1 MQQSNILRI
10 NILKMKISEDDLKSL
25 FDPDDIDLGPN
36 EGWRGFSDIDENEKD
51 KQENIKIKKIDTE
64 KGNIDEIR
72 TNIRNI
78 KEDKQKLQNHHQK
91 KASFSKINWILKIVA
106 SAGFSGFIIFLL
118 INSPPYLKK
127 FQYSYYTEYLGKPIP
142 GAARARSQRTR
153 QVSLPQG
160 QTSVSPQPGQSSTSI
175 SSQPSGA
182 ENGISDNTSEIY
194 IDRIGVRASIIWN
207 VEEDQILKTLKD
219 GVAHYKGTS
228 LPGAGGN
235 VFIVGHSSNYF
246 WIRSDYNDVFALLDK
261 LNKGDKIV
269 IDKNGTNYNYTV
281 TEKKI
286 VSPDDVSVLNNTNK
300 EVLSLMTCWP
310 VGTNI
315 NRLVVISELSSIQ

>member
-1 MQQSNILRI
+1 
-10 NILKMKISEDDLKSL
+10 MKISEDDLKSL
-25 FDPDDIDLGPN
+25 FDPDDLDLGPN
-36 EGWRGFSDIDENEKD
+36 EGWKGFSDIDENEKN
-51 KQENIKIKKIDTE
+51 KQGNIKIKKIDIE

-72 TNIRNI
+72 TSIRNI
-78 KEDKQKLQNHHQK
+78 KADKQKLQNHQQK
-91 KASFSKINWILKIVA
+91 KEGFSKINWILKIIA

-142 GAARARSQRTR
+142 GASRAKSQKTR
-153 QVSLPQG
+153 QVPLSLG
-160 QTSVSPQPGQSSTSI
+160 QASVSPQPGQTSTNGSP
-175 SSQPSGA
+175 QPSGVSG
-182 ENGISDNTSEIY
+182 GIDDSASEIY
-194 IDRIGVRASIIWN
+194 IDRIGVRANIIWN
-207 VEEDQILKTLKD
+207 VEENQILKTLKD
-219 GVAHYKGTS
+219 GVVHYKGTS
-228 LPGAGGN
+228 LPGDGGN

-269 IDKNGTNYNYTV
+269 INKNGTNYNYTV